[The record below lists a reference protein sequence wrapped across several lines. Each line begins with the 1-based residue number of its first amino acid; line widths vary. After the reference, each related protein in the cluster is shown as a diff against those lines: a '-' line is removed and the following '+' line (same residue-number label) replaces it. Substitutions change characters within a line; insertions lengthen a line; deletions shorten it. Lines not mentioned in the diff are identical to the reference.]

1 MPSNVGV
8 KPALPPLSCCAHAHV
23 FGPFER
29 FPLARELD
37 WTPPERPVEQYAQ
50 MLDSL
55 GVARGVIVHSSSH
68 GIDNR
73 VTLDAIARMGGRCR
87 GIALVA
93 PSVTDR
99 ELEAL
104 AKGGM
109 TGIRISTMLKGAI
122 GAKDVQDLESRLG
135 DLGWHV
141 ELHFDKADEIVP
153 LEPMLRKLSIPVV
166 FDHMARAR
174 GGAGVDQ
181 PGFRGLLRLL
191 KDTDHC
197 WAKVSSWYRLS
208 DAGPPYDDMR
218 RLFDALAEARADRLV
233 WGSNWPHPLLKG
245 PPPDDA
251 ELLAQFMQ
259 WAGDRA
265 RTMLVD
271 NPAKLYGF
279 E

>member
-1 MPSNVGV
+1 MPSNVAV
-8 KPALPPLSCCAHAHV
+8 KPAPPPLACCTHAHV
-23 FGPFER
+23 FGPFAR

-37 WTPPERPVEQYAQ
+37 WTPPERPLEQYEA
-50 MLDSL
+50 MLGTL
-55 GVARGVIVHSSSH
+55 GLARGVIVHSSSH
-68 GIDNR
+68 GIDNS

-93 PSVTDR
+93 PSVGDR

-122 GAKDVQDLESRLG
+122 GVKDIGNLESRFR

-141 ELHFDKADEIVP
+141 ELHFDRAEEIVP
-153 LEPMLRKLSIPVV
+153 LQPLLEKLSIPVV

-174 GGAGVDQ
+174 GQA
-181 PGFRGLLRLL
+181 LLRLL
-191 KDTDHC
+191 RDTDHC
-197 WAKVSSWYRLS
+197 WTKVSSWYRLS

-218 RLFDALAEARADRLV
+218 KLFDELAQARPDRLV

-245 PPPDDA
+245 SPPDDA
-251 ELLAQFMQ
+251 GLLEQFMQ
-259 WAGDRA
+259 WAGGAAKR
-265 RTMLVD
+265 MLVD